1 MTELTIINGKPA
13 TVASIAPIEF
23 EGIKEFSETPKDER
37 LRNTNRLIDQVRI
50 AALVAAEFLVFDKDE
65 LIAKASADHETLG
78 SVLMGLDDAAD
89 NLKVLQQ
96 IVEAAEMR
104 LCIALA
110 NVKPTA
116 S

>member
-23 EGIKEFSETPKDER
+23 EGIKDFSETPKNER
-37 LRNTNRLIDQVRI
+37 QRNTNGLIDQVRI
-50 AALVAAEFLVFDKDE
+50 AALVAVEFLVFDKDE
-65 LIAKASADHETLG
+65 LIAKASADHEALG
-78 SVLMGLDDAAD
+78 SVLMGLADAAD
-89 NLKVLQQ
+89 SLKALQE

-104 LCIALA
+104 LCVALA

-116 S
+116 A